1 MMAAKPIK
9 TLYKKYTR
17 SGSGV
22 SRICDGPLLRK
33 QGNPA
38 SPKGIEGHRMQTV
51 YYIFMRKL
59 SPYVLLPL
67 LTFVLA
73 PALAGQQAA
82 PVRAP
87 IKDSH
92 EKMTVGVDP
101 WTVASRYKERF
112 PKKSPFSK
120 GVVALKV
127 SFRNDSDE
135 SIKIDLPHI
144 RLLLQMNE
152 EERQELEPLTADEV
166 ADTVMLKNNGKD
178 PTAKRIPLPIP
189 VGGGKPLRDKN
200 WTEFRDDCQNAAV
213 PSSVVAAHGTVEGL
227 LYFDLRGEVELLQNA
242 RLYVP
247 NLTTMGTKQP
257 LSYFDIPLGASSAN

>member
-1 MMAAKPIK
+1 
-9 TLYKKYTR
+9 
-17 SGSGV
+17 
-22 SRICDGPLLRK
+22 
-33 QGNPA
+33 
-38 SPKGIEGHRMQTV
+38 MQTV
-51 YYIFMRKL
+51 YYILMRKL
-59 SPYVLLPL
+59 SPYVLLLL

-87 IKDSH
+87 IQDSH
-92 EKMTVGVDP
+92 EKMTIGVDP

-127 SFRNDSDE
+127 SFHNDSDE

-152 EERQELEPLTADEV
+152 DERQELEPLTADEV

-213 PSSVVAAHGTVEGL
+213 PSSVVAAHSTVEGL
-227 LYFDLRGEVELLQNA
+227 LYFDLRGEVELLQSA
-242 RLYVP
+242 RLYMP

-257 LSYFDIPLGASSAN
+257 LSYFDIPLGSSPAN

>member
-1 MMAAKPIK
+1 
-9 TLYKKYTR
+9 
-17 SGSGV
+17 
-22 SRICDGPLLRK
+22 
-33 QGNPA
+33 
-38 SPKGIEGHRMQTV
+38 MQTV

-67 LTFVLA
+67 LTFVLV

-87 IKDSH
+87 IQDSH
-92 EKMTVGVDP
+92 EKMTIGVDP
-101 WTVASRYKERF
+101 WTVAARYKEPF

-120 GVVALKV
+120 GIVALRV

-135 SIKIDLPHI
+135 GIKIDLPHI
-144 RLLLQMNE
+144 RLLLQLNE
-152 EERQELEPLTADEV
+152 DERQELEPLTADEV

-200 WTEFRDDCQNAAV
+200 WTDFRDDCQNAAV

-247 NLTTMGTKQP
+247 NLTMMSTKQP
-257 LSYFDIPLGASSAN
+257 LSYFDIPLGSSPAN

>member
-1 MMAAKPIK
+1 
-9 TLYKKYTR
+9 
-17 SGSGV
+17 
-22 SRICDGPLLRK
+22 
-33 QGNPA
+33 
-38 SPKGIEGHRMQTV
+38 MQTV

-59 SPYVLLPL
+59 SASVLLPL
-67 LTFVLA
+67 LTFVLV

-87 IKDSH
+87 IQDSH
-92 EKMTVGVDP
+92 EKMTIGVDP
-101 WTVASRYKERF
+101 WTVAARYKEPF

-120 GVVALKV
+120 GIVALRV

-135 SIKIDLPHI
+135 GIKIDLPHI
-144 RLLLQMNE
+144 RLLLQLNE
-152 EERQELEPLTADEV
+152 DERQELEPLTADEV

-200 WTEFRDDCQNAAV
+200 WTDFRDDCQNAAV

-247 NLTTMGTKQP
+247 NLTMMSTKQP
-257 LSYFDIPLGASSAN
+257 LSYFDIPLGSSPAN